1 MVRDYFGTI
10 TSNLQCV
17 TANNSE
23 EQSKSHRNAHGRYWP
38 APVVDPLLQSS
49 AHLKERTALRLTQV
63 TEPWKLVLIQ
73 SQPLKIHTKT
83 QHESKSERRTKV
95 MLKAAVGPGPKETFP
110 SVGAEHKL
118 RFFPQ
123 CTRFLWA
130 AHPSRS
136 VTVEAHILRKSQWF
150 WLETGHEDLCCSL
163 KHVTQCGHF
172 GETSSSSCFLTR
184 WNSRTLRQN
193 CSSVQLWTDSSS
205 LKQAEGSPV
214 GFCLV
219 RLTQMGPV
227 IWFVLVENCSQELLQ
242 VDQHR
247 GGVMSLTCYG
257 PGLLLDVRVA
267 AVHPRLD
274 PNCEWTKG
282 FRWDSEP
289 HKHFRWGWWNRF
301 ILLCL
306 GLITGCVLCLFERF
320 KSTSLDFFQAIVSSS
335 KC

>member
-49 AHLKERTALRLTQV
+49 AHLKERTALRLAQV

-110 SVGAEHKL
+110 SAGAEHKL

-247 GGVMSLTCYG
+247 GGCHVTHLLWARASSGC
-257 PGLLLDVRVA
+257 PGCCGSSQAGSKLWMDKRIQMGLRTSQTFQVRVMKQIHSA
-267 AVHPRLD
+267 LFRSDYRLCSLPIWAV
-274 PNCEWTKG
+274 
-282 FRWDSEP
+282 
-289 HKHFRWGWWNRF
+289 
-301 ILLCL
+301 
-306 GLITGCVLCLFERF
+306 
-320 KSTSLDFFQAIVSSS
+320 
-335 KC
+335 